1 MGGVANPYF
10 RPSNLMKNLLE
21 DFPVTAV
28 FPIAWGDM
36 DAFQHVN
43 NTRYFRYFEDARIAY
58 FDAAQIAGVS
68 GMPSGVGPIL
78 ASTSCRF
85 KAPLTFPDTIAVGAR
100 VIELG
105 EDRFTVEHAVA
116 SESLGRIAAIGEALV
131 VSFDYAKQQKAPVP
145 DEWRRAIEAME
156 GRSFG

>member
-1 MGGVANPYF
+1 MSNRLEELLKDYPVVA
-10 RPSNLMKNLLE
+10 S
-21 DFPVTAV
+21 

-58 FDAAQIAGVS
+58 FDAAGIAGVS

-85 KAPLTFPDTIAVGAR
+85 KAPLTFPDTISVGAR
-100 VIELG
+100 VIEIHD
-105 EDRFTVEHAVA
+105 DRFLVEHTVV
-116 SESLGRIAAIGEALV
+116 SEEIERIAAVGTALI
-131 VSFDYAKQQKAPVP
+131 VSFDYSTQSKTDVPEAWRKAV
-145 DEWRRAIEAME
+145 EQLE
-156 GRSFG
+156 GRSLG